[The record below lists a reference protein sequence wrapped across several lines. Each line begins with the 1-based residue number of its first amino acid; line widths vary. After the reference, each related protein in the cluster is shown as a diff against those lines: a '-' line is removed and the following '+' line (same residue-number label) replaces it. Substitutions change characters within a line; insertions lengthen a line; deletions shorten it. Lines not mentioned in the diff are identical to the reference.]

1 MANSHVY
8 IGIDVSKDSLV
19 KAGKA
24 KKAAPAAV
32 MRKLLCLMRR
42 IAQDPEFV
50 PAQG

>member
-1 MANSHVY
+1 MILSAVY
-8 IGIDVSKDSLV
+8 DRLV

-24 KKAAPAAV
+24 KMVALVAL

-42 IAQDPEFV
+42 IAQDPGFV